1 MQLIQVVIVVFAL
14 WALSRAFLRYKDK
27 NLSASEL
34 VFWSVIWLL
43 VTCVGFLP
51 DTPSLVAK
59 LLGIGRPVDVIV
71 YISLMLL
78 FYLIFRIYVKLD
90 QQERQMT
97 EMVRKVALGR
107 KK

>member
-27 NLSASEL
+27 SLSVWEL
-34 VFWSVIWLL
+34 VFWAVIWLL
-43 VTCVGFLP
+43 VIWVGFSP
-51 DTPSLVAK
+51 DTPSAVAK
-59 LLGIGRPVDVIV
+59 LLGIGRPVDVII
-71 YISLMLL
+71 YISLLLL

-97 EMVRKVALGR
+97 EVVRKVALN
-107 KK
+107 KKK

>member
-1 MQLIQVVIVVFAL
+1 MQLIQVVIVVFAV

-27 NLSASEL
+27 NLSAGEL

-43 VTCVGFLP
+43 VICVGFLP
-51 DTPSLVAK
+51 DTPSAVAK

-90 QQERQMT
+90 QNERQMT
-97 EMVRKVALGR
+97 EMVRKVALD
-107 KK
+107 KKK